1 VAQAFAYCVKLD
13 LDIIKTFDVRFKS
26 AAKSAESLMMTP
38 IFNSE
43 PSKKDKSFIRFMA
56 SASRPL
62 TRDPQTTALSAFD
75 QLLKI
80 NKRFAGDWMAIWI
93 VCADGFADVQP
104 HTPLNEAVHLIEKH
118 GGAAGIVGIAMVA
131 QRLNFLKKPLRADK
145 NTRKL
150 LDYAVN
156 QASIINAA
164 ADYFVE
170 MQKAQEGEEE
180 GPERS
185 GPPLK

>member
-1 VAQAFAYCVKLD
+1 
-13 LDIIKTFDVRFKS
+13 
-26 AAKSAESLMMTP
+26 MMTP
-38 IFNSE
+38 IFNEE
-43 PSKKDKSFIRFMA
+43 PSKEDKSFIRFMA

-80 NKRFAGDWMAIWI
+80 NKRFSGDWMAIWI
-93 VCADGFADVQP
+93 VCADGFADVGP
-104 HTPLNEAVHLIEKH
+104 NTPLNEAIQLIEKH

-156 QASIINAA
+156 QAAIINAA
-164 ADYFVE
+164 ADYFLE
-170 MQKAQEGEEE
+170 MREAQKGDED
-180 GPERS
+180 PERR
-185 GPPLK
+185 GQQK